1 MVSRHKEMSN
11 SSGIPVKT
19 FFTLQNDF
27 LYLEENTFDEDDDH
41 INIIE
46 ILPSVDTL
54 TSAENFDEGIIEG
67 EKQDSTLLFNLM
79 SLALLNSIKSIKTL
93 RKIAVMLNQKKKP
106 KVHNISWKQQHLI
119 SSKLSASSDVAEK
132 CDEM

>member
-1 MVSRHKEMSN
+1 MSN

-19 FFTLQNDF
+19 FYTLQNDF

-93 RKIAVMLNQKKKP
+93 RKIAVMLNQRKKAKGT
-106 KVHNISWKQQHLI
+106 QHLLETTAPYI
-119 SSKLSASSDVAEK
+119 L
-132 CDEM
+132 